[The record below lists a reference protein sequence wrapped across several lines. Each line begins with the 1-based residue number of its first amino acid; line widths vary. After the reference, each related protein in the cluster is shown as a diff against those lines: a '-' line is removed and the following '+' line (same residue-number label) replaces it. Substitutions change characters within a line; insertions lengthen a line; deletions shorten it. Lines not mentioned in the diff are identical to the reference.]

1 MLLNKD
7 HCSKIITHINYN
19 MISFSSPP
27 ACYKVLTDLWEIKV
41 LFNSGLQTIN
51 TAADSF
57 PVADAF
63 WLMKLEPEETQFGF
77 DVLNSLRAW
86 LLEGGKNN
94 LLFVLWAN

>member
-1 MLLNKD
+1 MLLNKE
-7 HCSKIITHINYN
+7 HSSKIITHINYN

-27 ACYKVLTDLWEIKV
+27 ACYEVLTELRESKV

-63 WLMKLEPEETQFGF
+63 WLMKLKPEEMQFGF
-77 DVLNSLRAW
+77 DVLKSLQA
-86 LLEGGKNN
+86 
-94 LLFVLWAN
+94 